1 MRLPDFVLANI
12 DPILVEFED
21 FARSIWPA
29 AVTTDP
35 ATLRDHAEG
44 ILRAAARDMA
54 SAQTAAQSSSKSK
67 GEGPAGV
74 SSDSVDAAAK
84 QHGTDR
90 VEAGFNLA
98 ALVAE
103 YRALRASVLELWRA
117 SRPNPD
123 VRDLAD
129 VTRFNES
136 IDQSLAESVEGFT
149 QEFDRTRASLV
160 EEQAAREGAEHANR
174 AKDAFLAMLS
184 HEMRTPLNAIVGWLS
199 ILRTPGC
206 DAESLKEGLD
216 VIARNTK
223 AQVKLIE
230 DVLDVSSIVTG
241 KLRLDLRPCNLAEA
255 VGAGVDAVRAAAEA
269 RAITL
274 DVRLASP
281 AWHSS
286 CDPARVQQMVWNL
299 VYNAVKF
306 TPQGGRVVV
315 TLSQEHS
322 SFQIQVADDGMGIS
336 HAHLP
341 RIFDRFRQADSGYRR
356 KFGGLGLGLSIVKS
370 LVELHGGTI
379 DVRSAG
385 ADKGSTFTVRLPI
398 QAVRTDES
406 GRDAAVHAGAG
417 ATGGRDDTAAAHDPA
432 RFPSVRLDRL
442 RVLIVDDEPDAR
454 RLLVRVLE
462 EAGAIVTAAGSAAEA
477 LDTLPEA
484 RPEVLVSDI
493 GMTEQDGFELIRQVR
508 ARGHHAQDLPAIA

>member
-1 MRLPDFVLANI
+1 
-12 DPILVEFED
+12 
-21 FARSIWPA
+21 
-29 AVTTDP
+29 
-35 ATLRDHAEG
+35 
-44 ILRAAARDMA
+44 
-54 SAQTAAQSSSKSK
+54 
-67 GEGPAGV
+67 
-74 SSDSVDAAAK
+74 
-84 QHGTDR
+84 
-90 VEAGFNLA
+90 
-98 ALVAE
+98 
-103 YRALRASVLELWRA
+103 
-117 SRPNPD
+117 
-123 VRDLAD
+123 
-129 VTRFNES
+129 
-136 IDQSLAESVEGFT
+136 
-149 QEFDRTRASLV
+149 
-160 EEQAAREGAEHANR
+160 
-174 AKDAFLAMLS
+174 
-184 HEMRTPLNAIVGWLS
+184 MRTPLNAIVGWLS

-206 DAESLKEGLD
+206 DAESLKEWLD

-241 KLRLDLRPCNLAEA
+241 KLRLHLRPCNLADSVA
-255 VGAGVDAVRAAAEA
+255 AGVDAVRPAAEA

-274 DVRLASP
+274 DVRLAAS
-281 AWHSS
+281 AWHSA
-286 CDPARVQQMVWNL
+286 CDPARVQQIVWNL

-454 RLLVRVLE
+454 RLLVKVLE

-477 LDTLPEA
+477 LETLPKA
-484 RPEVLVSDI
+484 SPDVLVSDL
-493 GMTEQDGFELIRQVR
+493 GMPVQDGFDLIRQLR
-508 ARGHHAQDLPAIA
+508 DTGQDATDLPAVALTAFVQKDDAHLALLAGFQVHLPKPVDPHDLTSVIARLAKRTG